1 MVLRKDFSTPTG
13 KNSQSG
19 FSVVEIM
26 VVVIVMMIMT
36 GIIVFSFRGNK
47 RAYIADDS
55 ATQVLSF
62 FREAYQRALSQR
74 QAQRVT
80 IDRGNRIIKLT
91 DMGLLPGGDEVTIN
105 RGVISTAVT
114 LVQPVIS
121 GNPLS
126 VPPAPYNYASAD
138 FGTGESIDIY
148 FLADGSVT
156 TTTGFNNSTFAPA
169 SFTFFFAPST
179 VASTNASQTPATAG
193 NLIRAVTLF
202 GPTGSTKLWRFD
214 NTKFIWEIN

>member
-19 FSVVEIM
+19 FSVVELM
-26 VVVIVMMIMT
+26 VVVIVMIIMT
-36 GIIVFSFRGNK
+36 GVIVFSFRGNK
-47 RAYIADDS
+47 RAYVADDE
-55 ATQVLSF
+55 ATKVLSF
-62 FREAYQRALSQR
+62 FREGYQRALSQR
-74 QAQRVT
+74 QAQRIT
-80 IDRGNRIIKLT
+80 IDRANRIIKLT

-105 RGVISTAVT
+105 RGVISTGVS
-114 LVQPVIS
+114 LVQPVIA
-121 GNPLS
+121 GNPLA
-126 VPPAPYNYASAD
+126 VPPSPYNYASAD

-156 TTTGFNNSTFAPA
+156 NATGFNNSSFAPT

-179 VASTNASQTPATAG
+179 AVNTAAGQSTATAG